1 MIPLIFLFSNFY
13 QQYLFNELVK
23 QSKMIT
29 TTPIIKGTSDLTYI
43 FIYLPKYIYLDRSD
57 EWKSQW
63 RLIFNK
69 VVTILTQN
77 WTRTGLG
84 ENRFVD
90 HFLSRSHN
98 SPSTFKKKPAD
109 KQDIF
114 TNQFAFRCLS
124 VTVSGTE
131 RKNVCSQKQE
141 KIWSVYKC
149 KPLHWPS
156 NFPKRNPI
164 S

>member
-43 FIYLPKYIYLDRSD
+43 FIYLPKYIYLDRCN
-57 EWKSQW
+57 EWKSQL

-98 SPSTFKKKPAD
+98 SPLHLKKKRQINRTFSQISLHSGVYQSLYQVQKERTFVHRNKRKYGASINASLCIG
-109 KQDIF
+109 QAIF
-114 TNQFAFRCLS
+114 QRET
-124 VTVSGTE
+124 
-131 RKNVCSQKQE
+131 
-141 KIWSVYKC
+141 
-149 KPLHWPS
+149 
-156 NFPKRNPI
+156 I